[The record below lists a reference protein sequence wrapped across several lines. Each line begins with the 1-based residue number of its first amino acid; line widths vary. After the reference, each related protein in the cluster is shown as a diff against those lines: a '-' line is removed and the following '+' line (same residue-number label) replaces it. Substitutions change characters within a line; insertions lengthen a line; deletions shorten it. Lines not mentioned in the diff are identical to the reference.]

1 MKKLLKIKP
10 LFNRVVTTM
19 DVYEK
24 DTYVHG
30 LLDRSKSKGSLK
42 EYQTVLSVGS
52 TVTAV
57 KEGDTVCIDPT
68 RYMITKHSDK
78 SLKNGVIGDNMTVGY
93 RFNTVKIDDRDC
105 LMLYDQD
112 IVFVVEKSEEVEDGP
127 VIIQPDKPEIIV

>member
-1 MKKLLKIKP
+1 
-10 LFNRVVTTM
+10 M

-24 DTYVHG
+24 DPYIHG

-42 EYQTVLSVGS
+42 EYQTVLSVGN

-93 RFNTVKIDDRDC
+93 RFNTVKIDNRDC

-127 VIIQPDKPEIIV
+127 AIIQPDKPEIIV